1 MLDQILNDYQSHI
14 FIGMGGSGKTEIA
27 INIAIKLK
35 EKNPNVAIVDLDVVT
50 PYFRVRDKIEELKS
64 MNLFVITPPEKYIYV
79 DLPIVPAEVG
89 GYLVNPNYKTV
100 LDVGGDEKGA
110 TVLGSL
116 KNFLD
121 NSKKVVYFVVNT
133 RRPYTQDK
141 NNIKKCMFQIEKK
154 TRTKIDFLI
163 CNTHLKEET
172 TNSIIE
178 EGERILESVSKD
190 TGVPVLFTAISN
202 IISENF
208 ITRFEK
214 LPIKLFFEGDY

>member
-133 RRPYTQDK
+133 RDHIRR
-141 NNIKKCMFQIEKK
+141 IKIILKSVCFKLRKK
-154 TRTKIDFLI
+154 HGRK
-163 CNTHLKEET
+163 
-172 TNSIIE
+172 SI
-178 EGERILESVSKD
+178 
-190 TGVPVLFTAISN
+190 F
-202 IISENF
+202 
-208 ITRFEK
+208 
-214 LPIKLFFEGDY
+214 